1 MSETDTS
8 QSRTENRSRLIGA
21 LREGVGLVQMVF
33 FKEIRAL
40 LKKNH
45 LDMDDE
51 KQLMLAGA
59 ITNEL
64 FGTPNPEPRFVA
76 FRQEHQSIIEK
87 EMGGLAAQL
96 PHLRTYLTDALR
108 VQALCDNQ
116 EGLEDPGV
124 LRAAEALGL
133 LVKDRNLPLPSAF
146 MTLVRGLGE
155 QYQLIIAPDMI
166 SPEDDTSL
174 LH

>member
-1 MSETDTS
+1 MSESDTNRP
-8 QSRTENRSRLIGA
+8 QTEKRSRLIRA
-21 LREGVGLVQMVF
+21 LREGVSLVQMVF
-33 FKEIRAL
+33 FKEIRTL
-40 LKKNH
+40 LNQNH
-45 LDMDDE
+45 PDMDDE

-64 FGTPNPEPRFVA
+64 FGTPNPEPRFVS
-76 FRQEHQSIIEK
+76 FRQEHQAIIEE
-87 EMGGLAAQL
+87 EMSGLAANL
-96 PHLRTYLTDALR
+96 PHLCSCLTDALR

-133 LVKDRNLPLPSAF
+133 LVKERNLPLPSAF

-155 QYQLIIAPDMI
+155 QYQLIIAPAQI
-166 SPEDDTSL
+166 SPEDDRSMV
-174 LH
+174 H